1 MAWSNGGW
9 NRHELPMLRD
19 YEAAKQKYE
28 STKPIRG
35 RSDDTRPLG
44 KRRTTWMQITKGME
58 DGVEYYAAK
67 LYNTE
72 CVKWYA
78 NGNMEIS
85 VGGWATYTTRD
96 FIAFVLPSSFKVALV
111 RSEIR
116 ISGYRVPKEKGL
128 LLTTTPEHA
137 DSADIINNATLSAT
151 HYRVQDPEQ
160 EYTYS
165 INRAKKKE
173 VFNRFKDFRDW
184 LKGYLSLKEGFIHHS
199 ESLTYEQLKEAPFQH
214 LMHRYPWSPELVSG
228 VKQCRLQLIEWMQN
242 KEGEI
247 DYDKYIKAAAAIAAA
262 IGRWDINGKS
272 VEIKNFDK
280 LLFKLHAPEILNVE
294 AVPQGTTPK
303 KNAYTAWVNGW
314 IKEVYQTAQT
324 NQA

>member
-35 RSDDTRPLG
+35 RSTDTRPLG
-44 KRRTTWMQITKGME
+44 KRRTTWMQITKGVS
-58 DGVEYYAAK
+58 DGGEYYAAK

-111 RSEIR
+111 RGEIR

-137 DSADIINNATLSAT
+137 DSADIVNNATTPAT

-173 VFNRFKDFRDW
+173 VFNRFKNFRDW
-184 LKGYLSLKEGFIHHS
+184 LKGYLSLKEGFIHHR
-199 ESLTYEQLKEAPFQH
+199 ELLTHEQLKEAPFQH

-242 KEGEI
+242 KEGEV
-247 DYDKYIKAAAAIAAA
+247 DYEKYIKAAAAIATAT
-262 IGRWDINGKS
+262 GRWHINGKS
-272 VEIKNFDK
+272 VEIETFDK
-280 LLFKLHAPEILNVE
+280 LLFKLHAPEILDITK
-294 AVPQGTTPK
+294 VPQGITPK

-314 IKEVYQTAQT
+314 IKEVYQAAQT